1 MNETVRPRTRG
12 ELLDAWRRHLTLQR
26 GLSEHTARA
35 YVGDVGD
42 LLSFLGVGDD
52 GTEPVGPALA
62 SLDLADLRDWLAR
75 MSTSGRARATIARRA
90 AAAKAF
96 STWAHRLAL
105 LPADAAARLRSPRA
119 DNRLPAVLT
128 EDQAAAL
135 LTAAAHRAREAA
147 ASGEAAAAR
156 AVALRD
162 VALLEVL
169 YATGVRVAE
178 LCGLDVDDIDRS
190 RRTLRVLGKGD
201 KERTVPY
208 GLPASRALE
217 DWLAVRANLVS
228 DAAGRALFV
237 GVRGRR
243 LNPRA
248 VRGAVHR
255 AAALAGVADL
265 GPHDAALHPCVGRAA
280 AGRLRSGLPPGLTGP
295 HRRWAHRPPSGL
307 SRMTTGCRRRSGSM

>member
-119 DNRLPAVLT
+119 DNRLPAVW
-128 EDQAAAL
+128 A
-135 LTAAAHRAREAA
+135 EAKQQ
-147 ASGEAAAAR
+147 
-156 AVALRD
+156 VMTLRD
-162 VALLEVL
+162 QTHAAEIPDLVIGPQPGDAHQDHRL
-169 YATGVRVAE
+169 VAE
-178 LCGLDVDDIDRS
+178 LLGQAFRQQPLWGYEIVKYESDLPQVTGYVPFQRAEALAKSELLHRYYPSQVAHPWFDEEAFLGLMR
-190 RRTLRVLGKGD
+190 
-201 KERTVPY
+201 
-208 GLPASRALE
+208 
-217 DWLAVRANLVS
+217 
-228 DAAGRALFV
+228 
-237 GVRGRR
+237 VRGCQC
-243 LNPRA
+243 LAPYA
-248 VRGAVHR
+248 EGFVVTKTIVEIGGHR
-255 AAALAGVADL
+255 
-265 GPHDAALHPCVGRAA
+265 
-280 AGRLRSGLPPGLTGP
+280 
-295 HRRWAHRPPSGL
+295 
-307 SRMTTGCRRRSGSM
+307 

>member
-119 DNRLPAVLT
+119 DNRLPAGLT
-128 EDQAAAL
+128 EDQAKAQGIKVKKGVFPW
-135 LTAAAHRAREAA
+135 T
-147 ASGEAAAAR
+147 ASGRAIANGRDEGVTKLLFDDSPEAHGHGR
-156 AVALRD
+156 
-162 VALLEVL
+162 
-169 YATGVRVAE
+169 
-178 LCGLDVDDIDRS
+178 I
-190 RRTLRVLGKGD
+190 LGGGIVGTHAGD
-201 KERTVPY
+201 MIGEI
-208 GLPASRALE
+208 
-217 DWLAVRANLVS
+217 
-228 DAAGRALFV
+228 
-237 GVRGRR
+237 
-243 LNPRA
+243 
-248 VRGAVHR
+248 
-255 AAALAGVADL
+255 ALAIEMGADAVDIGKTIHPHPTLGESLGMAAEVAHGSCTD
-265 GPHDAALHPCVGRAA
+265 
-280 AGRLRSGLPPGLTGP
+280 LPPQ
-295 HRRWAHRPPSGL
+295 RK
-307 SRMTTGCRRRSGSM
+307 

>member
-105 LPADAAARLRSPRA
+105 AGLAHCHPAEPR
-119 DNRLPAVLT
+119 
-128 EDQAAAL
+128 
-135 LTAAAHRAREAA
+135 
-147 ASGEAAAAR
+147 
-156 AVALRD
+156 
-162 VALLEVL
+162 
-169 YATGVRVAE
+169 
-178 LCGLDVDDIDRS
+178 
-190 RRTLRVLGKGD
+190 
-201 KERTVPY
+201 
-208 GLPASRALE
+208 
-217 DWLAVRANLVS
+217 
-228 DAAGRALFV
+228 
-237 GVRGRR
+237 
-243 LNPRA
+243 PR
-248 VRGAVHR
+248 H
-255 AAALAGVADL
+255 
-265 GPHDAALHPCVGRAA
+265 
-280 AGRLRSGLPPGLTGP
+280 
-295 HRRWAHRPPSGL
+295 
-307 SRMTTGCRRRSGSM
+307 RRRSPTSPT

>member
-147 ASGEAAAAR
+147 ASGEAAAALAR
-156 AVALRD
+156 RD
-162 VALLEVL
+162 LAILEML
-169 YATGVRVAE
+169 YATGARVAE
-178 LCGLDVDDIDRS
+178 LCGLDLGDVDAS
-190 RRTLRVLGKGD
+190 QRTVRVIGKGD

-265 GPHDAALHPCVGRAA
+265 GPHGLRHSAATHVLSGGADLRSVQELLGHSSLATTQRYTHVSAE
-280 AGRLRSGLPPGLTGP
+280 RLRAVYAQAFP
-295 HRRWAHRPPSGL
+295 RA
-307 SRMTTGCRRRSGSM
+307 